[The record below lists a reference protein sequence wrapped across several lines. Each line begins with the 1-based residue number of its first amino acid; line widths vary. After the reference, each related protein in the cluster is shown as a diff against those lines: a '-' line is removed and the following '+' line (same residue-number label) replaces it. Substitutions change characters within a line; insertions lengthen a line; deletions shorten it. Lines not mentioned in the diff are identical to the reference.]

1 MENTDY
7 EKNALEFLN
16 KNDLKLTI
24 KFKSYGKYFNDD
36 KDYRNIY
43 KFKLYNKKTKK
54 SYSGTFGDSIYNT
67 KSGIEP
73 TPYSILACLNEDYS
87 TDFIDFCNNYGYNEE
102 LRKAEK
108 IYKAVKKETAGL
120 RRVLNANQLEELNSI
135 N

>member
-87 TDFIDFCNNYGYNEE
+87 TDFHDFCRNYGYDEDS
-102 LRKAEK
+102 RKAEK